1 MVGIAPLIITNYGA
15 MMGLGQVKR
24 PSLATRGSPAATPIF
39 AQKLGIEKDLPH
51 RKMMW
56 II

>member
-15 MMGLGQVKR
+15 MMGLGQVKS

-39 AQKLGIEKDLPH
+39 AQTLGIEKDLPH